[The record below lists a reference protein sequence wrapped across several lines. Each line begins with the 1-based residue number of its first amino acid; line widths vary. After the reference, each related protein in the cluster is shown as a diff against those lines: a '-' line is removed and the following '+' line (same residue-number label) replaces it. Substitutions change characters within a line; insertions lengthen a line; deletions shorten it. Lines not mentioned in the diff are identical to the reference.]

1 MEDTAG
7 TVDTVDIADTVVTA
21 DTADTADTDAT
32 EAMVDT
38 ADMADTTDELTADHS
53 SFIGS
58 LIFKLIVS
66 RSTFGLEYSG
76 LTSNWISPL
85 ILHTHYTTCRPHRWR

>member
-1 MEDTAG
+1 MDTE
-7 TVDTVDIADTVVTA
+7 DIADTVATA

-76 LTSNWISPL
+76 LTSNWIL
-85 ILHTHYTTCRPHRWR
+85 LYFFIHTIQHVDLTDGVRVALRK